1 MPKQKLD
8 QQVKTKKPEDSF
20 WSRAQA
26 QMQLVPFSFVGV
38 SLALIALG
46 SLWKTIGENTYY
58 HGTTSLDFMAPL
70 MGAIGV
76 AILLA
81 ITICGVAFNFKTF
94 WKALTNS
101 VSSGHVG
108 VLFSTYLAAAN
119 FIIGIFPNST
129 TSFAFYFG
137 NIIWWA
143 ALVIQVMWMILWT
156 YVIFIN
162 FKKEDI
168 DAAWIVP
175 AIGLVIA
182 DLTTPNMVTVYGVF
196 LKVIWI
202 FNFITMIIFSALI
215 LYRYIYVKKTTLFQ
229 WYGFGLFVVN
239 APLLL
244 SSYFLVF
251 GQDIFT
257 GSGVFITIFL
267 LALTITFIFVNYLSF
282 IKTLFRA
289 FSIRLTIYSFANVAA
304 STSLIITANAFSKN
318 PYYDTAL
325 AHGLTI
331 FAFVHA
337 IITTIYVAY
346 VTLGNFFYTIVMF
359 QNSKAFHAQK
369 PITSENMFVRFFVTK
384 DYNANLVEAHED
396 TV

>member
-1 MPKQKLD
+1 
-8 QQVKTKKPEDSF
+8 
-20 WSRAQA
+20 
-26 QMQLVPFSFVGV
+26 
-38 SLALIALG
+38 
-46 SLWKTIGENTYY
+46 
-58 HGTTSLDFMAPL
+58 
-70 MGAIGV
+70 
-76 AILLA
+76 
-81 ITICGVAFNFKTF
+81 
-94 WKALTNS
+94 
-101 VSSGHVG
+101 
-108 VLFSTYLAAAN
+108 
-119 FIIGIFPNST
+119 
-129 TSFAFYFG
+129 
-137 NIIWWA
+137 
-143 ALVIQVMWMILWT
+143 MI
-156 YVIFIN
+156 V
-162 FKKEDI
+162 
-168 DAAWIVP
+168 
-175 AIGLVIA
+175 
-182 DLTTPNMVTVYGVF
+182 
-196 LKVIWI
+196 
-202 FNFITMIIFSALI
+202 FSALI

-251 GQDIFT
+251 GQNIFT

-267 LALTITFIFVNYLSF
+267 LGLTITFIFVNYLSF

-318 PYYDTAL
+318 IHYDNAL

-369 PITSENMFVRFFVTK
+369 PITSDNMFVRFFATK